1 MNYDVKAPWVDSLGD
16 LPHHLEYPDCSMISL
31 IEKRAQENPDLDA
44 YIFFGKKTSYGRMMD
59 DINQCAKGLKAI
71 GVKKGDRVTVALP
84 NCPQGVTIFYAINM
98 VGAVASMIHPLSSEK
113 EIEFFINDSKSVMAI
128 TLDQFYGKFDAIRK
142 NVCIRNL
149 VITSIKDVVSLP
161 VKIGYNLTEGR
172 KHDKVP
178 KDADIILWK
187 DLMGRGRTYVGEYRD
202 ENDAGDASV
211 ILYSGGTTGLNK
223 GILLSSYNF
232 NALAMQT
239 AGVNPNYKVGDRMLT
254 VMPIFHGF
262 GLGISVH
269 TILVHGGC
277 CILVPRFTPQSYA
290 KLMMKYKCNYIA
302 GVPALF
308 EALIRMPKME
318 NVDLSFLKGMFSGG
332 DSLSIELKK
341 KVDNYLYEHNSSIQV
356 REGYGTTECV
366 TASCLTPIHPA
377 VEGSIGLP
385 MPDMFYKI
393 VEPGTENE
401 LPYGETGEICLA
413 GPTVMLGYLDQPEET
428 ANTLR
433 THADGMTWV
442 HTGDLGSM
450 DDRGFVYF
458 KQRLKR
464 MIITNGYNV
473 YPSQLENA
481 FDAHEKVHMSCIIG
495 VPDPIKKQKVK
506 AFIMLKPDIKP
517 SDDVK
522 SELMEYAKK
531 NISKYALPYDIEFR
545 EDLPKTLV
553 GKVAYRILEEE
564 ELSKLEEN

>member
-187 DLMGRGRTYVGEYRD
+187 DLMGKGRTYVGEYRD
-202 ENDAGDASV
+202 ENDARDASV
-211 ILYSGGTTGLNK
+211 VLYSGGTTGLNK

-366 TASCLTPIHPA
+366 TASCLTPIHTA

-464 MIITNGYNV
+464 IIITNGYNV

>member
-98 VGAVASMIHPLSSEK
+98 IGAVASMIHPLSSEK

-161 VKIGYNLTEGR
+161 VKIGYNLTEDR

-178 KDADIILWK
+178 KDADIILWN
-187 DLMGRGRTYVGEYRD
+187 DLMGKGRTYVGEYRD

-211 ILYSGGTTGLNK
+211 VLYSGGTTGLNK

-366 TASCLTPIHPA
+366 TASCLTPIHTA

-433 THADGMTWV
+433 IHADGMTWV

-506 AFIMLKPDIKP
+506 AFIMLKPGIKP

-553 GKVAYRILEEE
+553 GKVAYRKLEEE

>member
-16 LPHHLEYPDCSMISL
+16 LPHHLEYPDCSMVSL

-269 TILVHGGC
+269 TVLVHGGC

-341 KVDNYLYEHNSSIQV
+341 KVDNYLHEHNSSIQV

-366 TASCLTPIHPA
+366 TASCLTPIHTA

-464 MIITNGYNV
+464 IIITNGYNV

>member
-16 LPHHLEYPDCSMISL
+16 LPHHLEYPDCSMVSL
-31 IEKRAQENPDLDA
+31 IEKRAQENPDLVA

-142 NVCIRNL
+142 NVCIKNL

-366 TASCLTPIHPA
+366 TASCLTPIHTA

-433 THADGMTWV
+433 IHADGMTWV

>member
-16 LPHHLEYPDCSMISL
+16 LPHHLEYPDCSMVSL

-44 YIFFGKKTSYGRMMD
+44 YIFFGKKTNYGRMMD

-71 GVKKGDRVTVALP
+71 GVKKGDHVTVALP

-172 KHDKVP
+172 KYDKVP

-187 DLMGRGRTYVGEYRD
+187 DLMGKGRTYVGEYRD

-341 KVDNYLYEHNSSIQV
+341 KVDDYLYEHNSSIQV

-366 TASCLTPIHPA
+366 TASCLTPIHTA

-506 AFIMLKPDIKP
+506 AFIMLKPGIKP

-553 GKVAYRILEEE
+553 GKVAYRKLEEE

>member
-1 MNYDVKAPWVDSLGD
+1 MV
-16 LPHHLEYPDCSMISL
+16 SL

-269 TILVHGGC
+269 TVLVHGGC

-366 TASCLTPIHPA
+366 TASCLTPIHTA

-464 MIITNGYNV
+464 IIITNGYNV

>member
-98 VGAVASMIHPLSSEK
+98 IGAVASMIHPLSSEK

-187 DLMGRGRTYVGEYRD
+187 DLMGKGRTYVGEYRD

-366 TASCLTPIHPA
+366 TASCLTPIHTA

-506 AFIMLKPDIKP
+506 AFIMLKPGIKP

-553 GKVAYRILEEE
+553 GKVAYRKLEEE

>member
-16 LPHHLEYPDCSMISL
+16 LPHHLEYPDCSMVSL

-98 VGAVASMIHPLSSEK
+98 IGAVASMIHPLSSEK

-142 NVCIRNL
+142 NVSIRNL

-187 DLMGRGRTYVGEYRD
+187 DLMGKGRTYVGEYRD

-211 ILYSGGTTGLNK
+211 VLYSGGTTGLNK

-308 EALIRMPKME
+308 EALIRMPRME

-341 KVDNYLYEHNSSIQV
+341 KVDNYLCEHNSSIQV

-366 TASCLTPIHPA
+366 TASCLTPIHTA

-464 MIITNGYNV
+464 IIITNGYNV

>member
-31 IEKRAQENPDLDA
+31 IENRAQENPDLDA

-187 DLMGRGRTYVGEYRD
+187 DLMGKGRTYVGEYHD

-341 KVDNYLYEHNSSIQV
+341 KVDNYLHEHNSSIQV

-366 TASCLTPIHPA
+366 TASCLTPIHTA

-506 AFIMLKPDIKP
+506 AFIMLKPGIKP

-553 GKVAYRILEEE
+553 GKVAYRKLEEE
-564 ELSKLEEN
+564 ELSKFEEN

>member
-16 LPHHLEYPDCSMISL
+16 LPHHLEYPDCSMVSL

-98 VGAVASMIHPLSSEK
+98 IGAVASMIHPLSSEK

-142 NVCIRNL
+142 NVSIRNL

-187 DLMGRGRTYVGEYRD
+187 DLMGKGRTYVGEYRD

-211 ILYSGGTTGLNK
+211 VLYSGGTTGLNK

-308 EALIRMPKME
+308 EALIRMPRME

-366 TASCLTPIHPA
+366 TASCLTPIHTA

-464 MIITNGYNV
+464 IIITNGYNV

>member
-31 IEKRAQENPDLDA
+31 IENRAQENPDLDA

-98 VGAVASMIHPLSSEK
+98 IGAVASMIHPLSSEK

-187 DLMGRGRTYVGEYRD
+187 DLMGKGRTYVGEYRD
-202 ENDAGDASV
+202 ENDARDASV
-211 ILYSGGTTGLNK
+211 VLYSGGTTGLNK

-366 TASCLTPIHPA
+366 TASCLTPIHTA

>member
-16 LPHHLEYPDCSMISL
+16 LPHHLEYPDCSMVSL
-31 IEKRAQENPDLDA
+31 IEKRAQENPELDA

-269 TILVHGGC
+269 TVLVHGGC

-341 KVDNYLYEHNSSIQV
+341 KVDNYLHEHNSSIQV

-366 TASCLTPIHPA
+366 TASCLTPIHTA

-464 MIITNGYNV
+464 IIITNGYNV

>member
-98 VGAVASMIHPLSSEK
+98 IGAVASMIHPLSSEK

-187 DLMGRGRTYVGEYRD
+187 DLMGKGRTYVGEYRD

-211 ILYSGGTTGLNK
+211 VLYSGGTTGLNK

-341 KVDNYLYEHNSSIQV
+341 KVDNYLHEHNSSIQV

-366 TASCLTPIHPA
+366 TASCLTPIHTA

-506 AFIMLKPDIKP
+506 AFIMLKPGIKP

-553 GKVAYRILEEE
+553 GKVAYRKLEEE

>member
-16 LPHHLEYPDCSMISL
+16 LPHHLEYPDCSMVSL

-142 NVCIRNL
+142 NVSIRNL

-178 KDADIILWK
+178 KDAVIILWK

-269 TILVHGGC
+269 TVLVHGGC

-341 KVDNYLYEHNSSIQV
+341 KVDNYLHEHNSSIQV

-366 TASCLTPIHPA
+366 TASCLTPIHTA

-464 MIITNGYNV
+464 IIITNGYNV

-506 AFIMLKPDIKP
+506 AFIMLKPGIKP

-553 GKVAYRILEEE
+553 GKVAYRKLEEE

>member
-59 DINQCAKGLKAI
+59 DINQCAKGLKTI

-98 VGAVASMIHPLSSEK
+98 IGAVASMIHPLSSEK

-187 DLMGRGRTYVGEYRD
+187 DLMGKGRTYVGEYRD
-202 ENDAGDASV
+202 ENDARDASV
-211 ILYSGGTTGLNK
+211 VLYSGGTTGLNK

-341 KVDNYLYEHNSSIQV
+341 KVDNYLCEHNSSIQV

-366 TASCLTPIHPA
+366 TASCLTPIHTA

>member
-44 YIFFGKKTSYGRMMD
+44 YRFFGKKTSYGRMMD

-142 NVCIRNL
+142 NVSIRNL

-269 TILVHGGC
+269 TVLVHGGC

-366 TASCLTPIHPA
+366 TASCLTPIHTA

-464 MIITNGYNV
+464 IIITNGYNV

>member
-16 LPHHLEYPDCSMISL
+16 LPHHLEYPDCSMVSL

-98 VGAVASMIHPLSSEK
+98 IGAVASMIHPLSSEK

-187 DLMGRGRTYVGEYRD
+187 DLMGKGRTYVGEYRD

-211 ILYSGGTTGLNK
+211 VLYSGGTTGLNK

-269 TILVHGGC
+269 TVLVHGGC

-366 TASCLTPIHPA
+366 TASCLTPIHTA

-506 AFIMLKPDIKP
+506 AFIMLKPGIKP

>member
-16 LPHHLEYPDCSMISL
+16 LPHHLEYPDCSMVSL

-366 TASCLTPIHPA
+366 TASCLTPIHTA

-464 MIITNGYNV
+464 IIITNGYNV

>member
-98 VGAVASMIHPLSSEK
+98 IGAVASMIHPLSSEK

-187 DLMGRGRTYVGEYRD
+187 DLMGKGRTYVGEYRD

-211 ILYSGGTTGLNK
+211 VLYSGGTTGLNK

-366 TASCLTPIHPA
+366 TASCLTPIHTA

-464 MIITNGYNV
+464 IIITNGYNV

-506 AFIMLKPDIKP
+506 AFIMLKPGIKP

-553 GKVAYRILEEE
+553 GKVAYRKLEEE

>member
-98 VGAVASMIHPLSSEK
+98 IGAVASMIHPLSSEK

-187 DLMGRGRTYVGEYRD
+187 DLMGKGGTYVGEYRD

-211 ILYSGGTTGLNK
+211 VLYSGGTTGLNK

-366 TASCLTPIHPA
+366 TASCLTPIHTA

-464 MIITNGYNV
+464 IIITNGYNV

-506 AFIMLKPDIKP
+506 AFIMLKPGIKP

-553 GKVAYRILEEE
+553 GKVAYRKLEEE

>member
-16 LPHHLEYPDCSMISL
+16 LPHHLEYPDCSMVSL

-142 NVCIRNL
+142 NVYIKNL

-366 TASCLTPIHPA
+366 TASCLTPIHTA

-545 EDLPKTLV
+545 KDLPKTLV
-553 GKVAYRILEEE
+553 GKVAYRKLEEE

>member
-98 VGAVASMIHPLSSEK
+98 IGAVASMIHPLSSEK

-142 NVCIRNL
+142 NVYIRNL

-187 DLMGRGRTYVGEYRD
+187 DLMGKGRTYVGEYRD
-202 ENDAGDASV
+202 ENDARDASV
-211 ILYSGGTTGLNK
+211 VLYSGGTTGLNK

-366 TASCLTPIHPA
+366 TASCLTPIHTA

>member
-98 VGAVASMIHPLSSEK
+98 IGAVASMIHPLSSEK
-113 EIEFFINDSKSVMAI
+113 EIEFFINDSKSVIAI

-187 DLMGRGRTYVGEYRD
+187 DLMRKGRTYVGEYRD

-211 ILYSGGTTGLNK
+211 VLYSGGTTGLNK

-366 TASCLTPIHPA
+366 TASCLTPIHTA

-506 AFIMLKPDIKP
+506 AFIMLKPGIKP

-553 GKVAYRILEEE
+553 GKVAYRKLEEE